1 MDENI
6 IKYLVDIQHSI
17 NNINLFLQ
25 TRPRQYQ
32 TFCDDICFRSAVQWE
47 IAVIGEAMNRVLKL
61 EPDINITSARKIVN
75 TRNYIIHGYDSLRL
89 DILWSIVI
97 NHLPILE
104 QEIATLINACTN
116 AE

>member
-1 MDENI
+1 MDNNVT
-6 IKYLVDIQHSI
+6 KYLEDILKSI
-17 NNINLFLQ
+17 DNIELFLK

-47 IAVIGEAMNRVLKL
+47 IAVIGEAMNRILKL
-61 EPDINITSARKIVN
+61 EPKIQITSSRKIVD

-97 NHLPILE
+97 NHLPLLRKE
-104 QEIATLINACTN
+104 VKGLLDE
-116 AE
+116 EE